1 MFRRSKKGAQSERN
15 LRGEAPRRELE
26 AHRAASAPLMSRS
39 RVKGILKFR
48 TKEESWAA
56 TYGASS
62 DSENGKSGIKFHI
75 IEIRE
80 YERTVGDNPSC
91 SSGPPIS

>member
-1 MFRRSKKGAQSERN
+1 MTQIKMCLDNLSESFNHFDEAVDYDKGGR
-15 LRGEAPRRELE
+15 
-26 AHRAASAPLMSRS
+26 
-39 RVKGILKFR
+39 
-48 TKEESWAA
+48 
-56 TYGASS
+56 
-62 DSENGKSGIKFHI
+62 KSGIKFHI